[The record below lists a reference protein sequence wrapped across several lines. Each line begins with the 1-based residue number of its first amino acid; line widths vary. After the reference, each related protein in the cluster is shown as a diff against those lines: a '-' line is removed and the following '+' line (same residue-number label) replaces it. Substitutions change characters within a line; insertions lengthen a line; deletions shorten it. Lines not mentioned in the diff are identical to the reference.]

1 MRVKE
6 VGIVYGETKNLGNF
20 ESLRIDVQLKVD
32 VEPGEP
38 SQELLNDLYLM
49 ARKKAD
55 EFIDARVNLKKIKTK
70 KAIEKYEDCYE

>member
-6 VGIVYGETKNLGNF
+6 VGITYGETKNLGNF

-55 EFIDARVNLKKIKTK
+55 EFIDARVKLKKINTK